1 MGESWS
7 LQKKLKGHAGGN
19 KGHTMEK
26 PAAETQFPAEKPMA
40 EQKPLRPLWLP
51 FTYFPHQETG
61 IRWMLDKE
69 LVGTP
74 VATCVEEKNI
84 RGGCQCDDMGL
95 GKTIQ
100 MISTMVNHILP
111 ATLLLAPVAMLET
124 WTDACQHAGLA
135 VYHLTDCAWT
145 YVPSP
150 YPIPS
155 SFIKRKP
162 AVYLTNYEKLYRLH
176 TPFIREW
183 DRMVMDEAHKIR
195 NAAGDVARVCRGIKA
210 PIRWALTGT
219 PLVNSLR
226 DVTSLLAFLGVPH
239 APNFRWERKYMVL
252 LPQLMIH
259 RSLTSLKLQGPPRP
273 EIHSLLLPFTTTE
286 EEQFYHTIQ
295 GGQCAAMDKV
305 DHAFLM
311 LLRLRQLSVHPQV
324 YIASKRRKGP
334 YPRPDWT
341 APSTKFTAI
350 KEIMEQAKSDQQA
363 NRDQQSSGPN
373 KFLVFC
379 QFHDE
384 MTLLHQFL
392 TEQALVKEDHILM
405 YHGGMNYAE
414 RAACLKRSKETT
426 ETTVLLL
433 QLQAGGV
440 GLNLQEYD
448 CIIFVSPYWTSALM
462 DQAVARAVRMGQKK
476 VVHVYHLALITEKEG
491 INIDNMVNEKADGK
505 RRQLEALFR
514 VCHS

>member
-1 MGESWS
+1 MT
-7 LQKKLKGHAGGN
+7 AD
-19 KGHTMEK
+19 
-26 PAAETQFPAEKPMA
+26 
-40 EQKPLRPLWLP
+40 KPLRPLWAS

-69 LVGTP
+69 QIG
-74 VATCVEEKNI
+74 TCVEEI
-84 RGGCQCDDMGL
+84 TLRGGCQCDDMGL

-100 MISTMVNHILP
+100 MISTMVNHVLP
-111 ATLLLAPVAMLET
+111 STLLLAPVAMVET
-124 WTDACQHAGLA
+124 WTDACQHAGLT
-135 VYHLTDCAWT
+135 VYHLTDCEWT

-150 YPIPS
+150 YPIPNV
-155 SFIKRKP
+155 FIKKRP

-176 TPFIREW
+176 TPFTRNW
-183 DRMVMDEAHKIR
+183 DRIVMDEAHKIR
-195 NAAGDVARVCRGIKA
+195 NASGDIARVCRGIKA

-239 APNFRWERKYMVL
+239 APNFSWKRSYMDL

-259 RSLTSLKLQGPPRP
+259 RSLTSLKLQGPPQP
-273 EIHSLLLPFTTTE
+273 MIHSLLLPFTTTE

-295 GGQCAAMDKV
+295 GGQCNPADKV

-311 LLRLRQLSVHPQV
+311 LLRLRQISVHPQV

-341 APSTKFTAI
+341 TPSTKFTAI
-350 KEIMEQAKSDQQA
+350 KEIMEQA
-363 NRDQQSSGPN
+363 NRLPKDITPN

-384 MTLLHQFL
+384 MTLIKEFFV
-392 TEQALVKEDHILM
+392 EKALFKKDHILM
-405 YHGGMNYAE
+405 YHGAMNHAE
-414 RAACLKRSKETT
+414 RTACLKRSKETT

-440 GLNLQEYD
+440 GLNLQEHSH
-448 CIIFVSPYWTSALM
+448 IIFVSPYWTSALM

-476 VVHVYHLALITEKEG
+476 VVQVYHLALITEKEG

>member
-1 MGESWS
+1 
-7 LQKKLKGHAGGN
+7 
-19 KGHTMEK
+19 MEHPLAK
-26 PAAETQFPAEKPMA
+26 PSAKPMA
-40 EQKPLRPLWLP
+40 EQKPLRPLWAP

-69 LVGTP
+69 QIGTR
-74 VATCVEEKNI
+74 VEDKDI

-100 MISTMVNHILP
+100 MISTMVNHVLP

-124 WTDACQHAGLA
+124 WTDACQHAGLG
-135 VYHLTDCAWT
+135 VYHLTDCEWS

-150 YPIPS
+150 YPTPTT
-155 SFIKRKP
+155 FIKRKP

-176 TPFIREW
+176 TPFTREW
-183 DRMVMDEAHKIR
+183 DRIVMDEAHKIR
-195 NAAGDVARVCRGIKA
+195 NAAGDIARVCRGIKA

-239 APNFRWERKYMVL
+239 APNFSWKRSYMDL

-259 RSLTSLKLQGPPRP
+259 RSLEALKLQGPPRP
-273 EIHSLLLPFTTTE
+273 KIHSLLLPFTTTE

-295 GGQCAAMDKV
+295 GGQCDPMDKM

-311 LLRLRQLSVHPQV
+311 LLRLRQISVHPQV
-324 YIASKRRKGP
+324 YIASKRRNGP

-341 APSTKFTAI
+341 TPSTKFTAI
-350 KEIMEQAKSDQQA
+350 KEIMEQD
-363 NRDQQSSGPN
+363 SGVH
-373 KFLVFC
+373 KTILFC

-392 TEQALVKEDHILM
+392 TAQALVKEDHILM

-448 CIIFVSPYWTSALM
+448 RIIFVSPYWTSALM

-476 VVHVYHLALITEKEG
+476 VVQVYHLALITEKEG

>member
-1 MGESWS
+1 MDKPLAIQTQLPSD
-7 LQKKLKGHAGGN
+7 KLATKI
-19 KGHTMEK
+19 ME
-26 PAAETQFPAEKPMA
+26 
-40 EQKPLRPLWLP
+40 KPLRPLWLP

-61 IRWMLDKE
+61 IRWMLEKE

-74 VATCVEEKNI
+74 IASCVGDI
-84 RGGCQCDDMGL
+84 TLRGGCQCDDMGL

-100 MISTMVNHILP
+100 MISTMVNHVLP
-111 ATLLLAPVAMLET
+111 TTLLLAPVAMIET

-183 DRMVMDEAHKIR
+183 DRMVLDEAHKIR
-195 NAAGDVARVCRGIKA
+195 NAAGDMARVCRGIKA

-239 APNFRWERKYMVL
+239 APNFRWERKYMAL

-259 RSLTSLKLQGPPRP
+259 RSLESLKLQGPPRP

-295 GGQCAAMDKV
+295 SGQSDPMDKV

-311 LLRLRQLSVHPQV
+311 LLRLRQISVHPQV
-324 YIASKRRKGP
+324 YIASKRRAGP

-341 APSTKFTAI
+341 TPSTKFTAI
-350 KEIMEQAKSDQQA
+350 QEIMEQA
-363 NRDQQSSGPN
+363 NRLPKDSTPN

-384 MTLLHQFL
+384 MTLIKEFFV
-392 TEQALVKEDHILM
+392 EKALFKKDHILM
-405 YHGGMNYAE
+405 YHGAMNHAE
-414 RAACLKRSKETT
+414 RTACLKRSKETT

-440 GLNLQEYD
+440 GLNLQEHSH
-448 CIIFVSPYWTSALM
+448 IIFVSPYWTSALM
-462 DQAVARAVRMGQKK
+462 DQAVARAVRMGQTKT
-476 VVHVYHLALITEKEG
+476 VHVYHLALITEKEG

>member
-1 MGESWS
+1 MGVPV
-7 LQKKLKGHAGGN
+7 QKKLKGHAGGN
-19 KGHTMEK
+19 RGHTMD
-26 PAAETQFPAEKPMA
+26 KPMA
-40 EQKPLRPLWLP
+40 EKTQTADKPLAEKPLRPLWAP
-51 FTYFPHQETG
+51 FAYFPHQETG
-61 IRWMLDKE
+61 IRWMLEKEKIGTRIEDKE
-69 LVGTP
+69 
-74 VATCVEEKNI
+74 I

-100 MISTMVNHILP
+100 MISTMVNHVLP
-111 ATLLLAPVAMLET
+111 STLLLAPVAMLET
-124 WTDACQHAGLA
+124 WTDACQHAGLT
-135 VYHLTDCAWT
+135 VYHLMDCEWT

-150 YPIPS
+150 YPIPT

-176 TPFIREW
+176 TPFTREW

-195 NAAGDVARVCRGIKA
+195 NATGDMARVCRGIKA

-226 DVTSLLAFLGVPH
+226 DVTSLFAFLGVPH
-239 APNFRWERKYMVL
+239 APNFRWETRYIAL

-273 EIHSLLLPFTTTE
+273 EIHSLLLPFTTKE

-295 GGQCAAMDKV
+295 GKHCAPMDKV

-311 LLRLRQLSVHPQV
+311 LLRLRQISVHPQV
-324 YIASKRRKGP
+324 YIASKRRAGP

-341 APSTKFTAI
+341 TPSTKFTAI
-350 KEIMEQAKSDQQA
+350 QEIMEQDNGPKGH
-363 NRDQQSSGPN
+363 SGPH
-373 KFLVFC
+373 KTILIC

-384 MTLLHQFL
+384 MTLLHQFFV
-392 TEQALVKEDHILM
+392 EKALVKEDHILM
-405 YHGGMNYAE
+405 YHGGMNYTE

-448 CIIFVSPYWTSALM
+448 RIIFLSPYWTSALM
-462 DQAVARAVRMGQKK
+462 DQAVARAVRMGQTKT
-476 VVHVYHLALITEKEG
+476 VQVYHLALITEKEG

-505 RRQLEALFR
+505 RRQLETLFT

>member
-1 MGESWS
+1 MN
-7 LQKKLKGHAGGN
+7 KLAN
-19 KGHTMEK
+19 K
-26 PAAETQFPAEKPMA
+26 PAE
-40 EQKPLRPLWLP
+40 KPLRPLWSP

-61 IRWMLDKE
+61 IRWMLDRERIGTRVEDKE
-69 LVGTP
+69 
-74 VATCVEEKNI
+74 I

-111 ATLLLAPVAMLET
+111 STLLLAPVAMLET
-124 WTDACQHAGLA
+124 WTDACQHAGLT
-135 VYHLTDCAWT
+135 VYHLTDCEWT
-145 YVPSP
+145 YVPSL
-150 YPIPS
+150 YPIPTA
-155 SFIKRKP
+155 FIKKKP

-176 TPFIREW
+176 TPFTREW

-195 NAAGDVARVCRGIKA
+195 SATGDIARVCRGIKA

-239 APNFRWERKYMVL
+239 APNFCWETRYIAL

-259 RSLTSLKLQGPPRP
+259 RSLESLKLQGPPRP
-273 EIHSLLLPFTTTE
+273 EIHSLLLPFTTKE

-295 GGQCAAMDKV
+295 SGASEPMDKV
-305 DHAFLM
+305 NYAFVM
-311 LLRLRQLSVHPQV
+311 LLRLRQISVHPQV
-324 YIASKRRKGP
+324 YIASKRRAGP

-350 KEIMEQAKSDQQA
+350 KEIMEKD
-363 NRDQQSSGPN
+363 
-373 KFLVFC
+373 KEVHKTILIC

-392 TEQALVKEDHILM
+392 TSQALVKEDHILM
-405 YHGGMNYAE
+405 YHGAMNHAE
-414 RAACLKRSKETT
+414 RTACLKRSKETT
-426 ETTVLLL
+426 ESTVLLL

-440 GLNLQEYD
+440 GLNLQEHSH
-448 CIIFVSPYWTSALM
+448 IIFVSPYWTSALM
-462 DQAVARAVRMGQKK
+462 DQAVARAVRMGQTKT
-476 VVHVYHLALITEKEG
+476 VQVYHLALITEKEG

-505 RRQLEALFR
+505 RRQLETLFR

>member
-1 MGESWS
+1 
-7 LQKKLKGHAGGN
+7 
-19 KGHTMEK
+19 MEQPIAK
-26 PAAETQFPAEKPMA
+26 PLAIQTQLPSEKPMA
-40 EQKPLRPLWLP
+40 KEKPLRPLWAS

-69 LVGTP
+69 QKGTRI
-74 VATCVEEKNI
+74 EDKEI

-100 MISTMVNHILP
+100 MISTMVNHVLP
-111 ATLLLAPVAMLET
+111 ATILLAPVAMIET

-195 NAAGDVARVCRGIKA
+195 NAAGDIARVCRGIKA

-239 APNFRWERKYMVL
+239 APNFRWERKYMAL

-259 RSLTSLKLQGPPRP
+259 RSLESLKLQGPPRP

-295 GGQCAAMDKV
+295 GGQSDPMDKV

-311 LLRLRQLSVHPQV
+311 LLRLRQISVHPQV

-341 APSTKFTAI
+341 TPSTKFTAI
-350 KEIMEQAKSDQQA
+350 QEIMEQA
-363 NRDQQSSGPN
+363 NRLPKDSTPN

-384 MTLLHQFL
+384 MTLIKEFFV
-392 TEQALVKEDHILM
+392 EKALFKKDHILM
-405 YHGGMNYAE
+405 YHGAMNHAE
-414 RAACLKRSKETT
+414 RTACLKRSKETT

-440 GLNLQEYD
+440 GLNLQEHSH
-448 CIIFVSPYWTSALM
+448 IIFVSPYWTSALM

-476 VVHVYHLALITEKEG
+476 VVQVYHLALITEKEG

>member
-1 MGESWS
+1 M
-7 LQKKLKGHAGGN
+7 Q
-19 KGHTMEK
+19 K
-26 PAAETQFPAEKPMA
+26 PAE
-40 EQKPLRPLWLP
+40 KPLRPLWAP

-74 VATCVEEKNI
+74 IEEKTI

-100 MISTMVNHILP
+100 MISTMVNHVLP

-135 VYHLTDCAWT
+135 VYHLTDCEWT

-150 YPIPS
+150 YPIPTT
-155 SFIKRKP
+155 FIKRKP
-162 AVYLTNYEKLYRLH
+162 TVYLTNYEKLYRLH
-176 TPFIREW
+176 TPFTREW
-183 DRMVMDEAHKIR
+183 DRIVLDEAHKIR

-239 APNFRWERKYMVL
+239 APNFSWKRSYMDL

-259 RSLTSLKLQGPPRP
+259 RSLESLKLQGPPRP
-273 EIHSLLLPFTTTE
+273 EIHSLLLPFTTIE

-295 GGQCAAMDKV
+295 GGQCDPMDKM

-350 KEIMEQAKSDQQA
+350 KEIMKQAK
-363 NRDQQSSGPN
+363 RDQQDNGPKGHSDPH
-373 KFLVFC
+373 KFIIFC

-414 RAACLKRSKETT
+414 RAACLKRSRETT

-448 CIIFVSPYWTSALM
+448 RIIFVSPYWTSALM

-491 INIDNMVNEKADGK
+491 INIDVMVNEKADGK

-514 VCHS
+514 ACYS